1 MRLKKGFTLAEVLI
15 VLMVIG
21 AIATLTIPSLMTGVS
36 EAQQKTSYKK
46 ALNNVVN
53 ISAMEKAAGTMPGNS
68 DNLTNFFNVLR
79 TNLAVTDYVLS
90 SHTGAATATDL
101 KTESEIATGCPTGY
115 SVQTD
120 GTCKDSSNNV
130 TANIVDYSG
139 KSQSDWIITEDG
151 LAYKVVYGN
160 GTVGAD
166 GTYNPGT
173 NITCKSKTTI
183 NSAANPYAE
192 ACLVVLVDT
201 NKISSGSTTVMDVL
215 LATADAPVPKF
226 DGKDIFP
233 IFIGNDGATAGS
245 RKLTVTGRIAA
256 DLK

>member
-90 SHTGAATATDL
+90 THTGAATATDL
-101 KTESEIATGCPTGY
+101 KTESEIATGCPAGY
-115 SVQTD
+115 TVQTD
-120 GTCKDSSNNV
+120 GTCKDGSGNT
-130 TANIVDYSG
+130 TANIVNYTG
-139 KSQSDWIITEDG
+139 AESDWIITEDG
-151 LAYKVVYGN
+151 LAYKVVYN
-160 GTVGAD
+160 FNAWL
-166 GTYNPGT
+166 
-173 NITCKSKTTI
+173 KS
-183 NSAANPYAE
+183 
-192 ACLVVLVDT
+192 
-201 NKISSGSTTVMDVL
+201 
-215 LATADAPVPKF
+215 
-226 DGKDIFP
+226 
-233 IFIGNDGATAGS
+233 
-245 RKLTVTGRIAA
+245 
-256 DLK
+256 